1 MKPGW
6 EGVRADYDGKVK
18 FLNLKYLKN
27 EKTKL
32 GNSKKR
38 HVTEAKNFTRKNF
51 KIRQKIVKLTETY

>member
-6 EGVRADYDGKVK
+6 EGVRADYNGKVK

-38 HVTEAKNFTRKNF
+38 HVTEAKTFTRKNL
-51 KIRQKIVKLTETY
+51 KLGTKL

>member
-6 EGVRADYDGKVK
+6 EGVRADYNGKVK

-51 KIRQKIVKLTETY
+51 KLGKKL